1 MTEENYKK
9 YIEKYKSYAKGL
21 NIKLNRIYNLISFTT
36 VGEVLDYDYDYREV
50 YDEINKLSDS
60 HWVQYKIIDSILE
73 EMPYDDFDEWG
84 ATHFE
89 ESDKIS
95 KKIVNKLD
103 FLSELSDS
111 LNNLHEL
118 KEVDYFKD
126 IKTFDL

>member
-118 KEVDYFKD
+118 KEDDYFKD

>member
-36 VGEVLDYDYDYREV
+36 VGEVLDYDYDYREL

-118 KEVDYFKD
+118 KEDDYFKD

>member
-1 MTEENYKK
+1 
-9 YIEKYKSYAKGL
+9 
-21 NIKLNRIYNLISFTT
+21 
-36 VGEVLDYDYDYREV
+36 
-50 YDEINKLSDS
+50 
-60 HWVQYKIIDSILE
+60 
-73 EMPYDDFDEWG
+73 MPYDDFDEWG

-118 KEVDYFKD
+118 KEDDYFKD